1 MLHCTCEQGKVKQI
15 VGSTLHDLPNEGD
28 ASDRHASAAASLV
41 TNFESETS
49 AADFAEMYKDDGLWG
64 GHVIMLGADP
74 ASQAAAYS
82 ALAAYPGK
90 SMSHSTR

>member
-1 MLHCTCEQGKVKQI
+1 MKQI
-15 VGSTLHDLPNEGD
+15 VGSTLCDLPNEEG
-28 ASDRHASAAASLV
+28 AAAPLV

-49 AADFAEMYKDDGLWG
+49 AADFAQMYKDDGLWG

-74 ASQAAAYS
+74 SSQAAAMS

-90 SMSHSTR
+90 FSHY